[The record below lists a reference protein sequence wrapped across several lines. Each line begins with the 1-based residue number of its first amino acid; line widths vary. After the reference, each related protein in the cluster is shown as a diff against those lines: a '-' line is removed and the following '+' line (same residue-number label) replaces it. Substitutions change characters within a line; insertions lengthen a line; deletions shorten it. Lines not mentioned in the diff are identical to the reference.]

1 VRENDVSTSPSVA
14 NVASVARHIPK
25 TENPAPVAIAPVAE
39 LRRAETSARLDA
51 MAAENERRRDW
62 QAKPVDGWREGRL
75 VMRSALTG
83 EEITINL
90 PKETRH

>member
-1 VRENDVSTSPSVA
+1 
-14 NVASVARHIPK
+14 
-25 TENPAPVAIAPVAE
+25 
-39 LRRAETSARLDA
+39 